1 MSAELAMRFQR
12 AMSAR
17 WMAEK
22 RLRGSARTSWIIAKD
37 GTVEKIV
44 VIGAGTMAV
53 GIGAGFLDA
62 GMPVVFLGRHLGR
75 TEATLAAARKT
86 ALALADGAV
95 RAPVIAAT
103 GSIDH
108 WNDWAGVTWVIE
120 TVAEDFEL
128 KRRLFTALDARV
140 PSGVPIGS
148 NSSGFPITRIT
159 EGLATR
165 GRMFNAHY
173 FMPAHLVPLVEIA
186 LGADSDPAL
195 GEAVCDLYRRAGKKP
210 VLVRRDIP
218 GFLANR
224 IQHALMREALSLIDS
239 GIATPEDV
247 DTAVRYSFGFRYA
260 ACGPV
265 MQKEISGWDS
275 MARAAAEIYPSLSNT
290 HVLAD
295 CVAGLIA
302 AGKTGM
308 KAGAG
313 FTAWPAALAASERAA
328 YELRLKAAFDV
339 LKLDRT
345 G

>member
-1 MSAELAMRFQR
+1 M
-12 AMSAR
+12 
-17 WMAEK
+17 
-22 RLRGSARTSWIIAKD
+22 
-37 GTVEKIV
+37 EKIV
-44 VIGAGTMAV
+44 VIGTGTMAV
-53 GIGAGFLDA
+53 GIGASFIDA
-62 GMPVVFLGRHLGR
+62 GMQVVFLGRDLGR
-75 TEATLAAARKT
+75 AETTLAAARTT
-86 ALALADGAV
+86 ALALAASAA
-95 RAPVIAAT
+95 REPVVA
-103 GSIDH
+103 SIGLIDS

-128 KRRLFTALDARV
+128 KRQLFAALDARV
-140 PSGVPIGS
+140 PPAVPIGS
-148 NSSGFPITRIT
+148 NSSGFPITRIAA
-159 EGLATR
+159 GLATR
-165 GRMFNAHY
+165 RRMFNAHY
-173 FMPAHLVPLVEIA
+173 FMPAHLVPLVEVA
-186 LGADSDPAL
+186 LGEDSDPVL

-224 IQHALMREALSLIDS
+224 IQHALMREAMSLIDS

-275 MARAAAEIYPSLSNT
+275 MARAAAEIYPSLSNS

-295 CVAGLIA
+295 CVAGIIA

-313 FTAWPAALAASERAA
+313 FMQWPSTLAASERAA
-328 YELRLKAAFDV
+328 YEVRLKAAFDV
-339 LKLDRT
+339 LSLDSKA
-345 G
+345 